1 MENKI
6 KKGERREATGHS
18 IGGNFTRGGHHP
30 KALYVLYVP
39 LIVMRYASISSDLMA

>member
-6 KKGERREATGHS
+6 KKGERREANWTFHRRE
-18 IGGNFTRGGHHP
+18 FHKGGHHP
-30 KALYVLYVP
+30 KAFYVLYVP